1 MCALFLQKCLKYNIA
16 IVWQSKINMMSI
28 EYFKKIVKDY
38 VINGFKHNSNNVTN
52 VLKKDKLSNPSLP
65 H

>member
-1 MCALFLQKCLKYNIA
+1 
-16 IVWQSKINMMSI
+16 MMSI